1 MLGDGSLRGSDFFS
15 VVCKR
20 KLGILKLGLK
30 IVKNG

>member
-1 MLGDGSLRGSDFFS
+1 MLGDDSLQGSDFFS
-15 VVCKR
+15 MIYKR